1 MNQHPKIQ
9 STHLSRQAAI
19 YVRQSS
25 IYQVQNNLES
35 QKRQYALK
43 DRAIKFGWQ
52 QDQILIID
60 EDLGISGAHS
70 ENRPGYQK
78 LVSLLALRKIGIIL
92 GLEVSRLARNCLD
105 WYQLLELASTFDTLI
120 SDEDTVF
127 QPGDYND
134 RLLLGLRGT
143 ISEAEL
149 YQIRNRMMR
158 GRINKATRGEL
169 EITLPIGY
177 ERNALGHTCK
187 SSDQAV
193 RTTINH
199 VFTLF
204 KQIRSVHGVLMTLV
218 RTKQDVP
225 YWKKVPGMERAIAWH
240 PPRYDTIY
248 AILTNSTYA
257 GVFSYG
263 KRKRHYDPSSKKT
276 YFRSVK
282 GEAIDI
288 VISDHHEGYIT
299 QEEYDEN
306 LRIIQNNKF
315 TSQESQGASRE
326 GAALLQGIVYCKRCG
341 QKMRPRYTSQRYYY
355 CCDQDHRRF
364 GVSICGHASASRVD
378 AVIEEH
384 VLQVLNEGTVDLT
397 FMVMEHHRDT
407 QAAAQK
413 QWDQKLQRLEYEAN
427 LSRRRYEAV
436 DPENRLVAST
446 LEKEW
451 NEKLTAIATAK
462 STYKSLFSEEL
473 KEVISCEKIK
483 KALEDFPEKWKSNC
497 FEARE
502 KKEILRCLIDRVFIN
517 TKGKTMLLEV
527 SWQGGV
533 MVQLQVPK
541 YIFTCVTIFHRVQE
555 LAHKHTDAEI
565 AGILNQEKILTV
577 KGKIWTPR
585 RVMDFRLSNHIPSG
599 FTHSSALK
607 IATGY
612 VDSQEAARS
621 LGVAIGT
628 VQMWVKMGILESR
641 SRLAKQEALWVYLN
655 DETKRR
661 LDGTSS
667 FDKSVNSFYSLMRS
681 TGMTKEEIIQW
692 SKANGHEI
700 IRLRRG
706 KHCRFYVRPL
716 STSAATVDR
725 SM

>member
-1 MNQHPKIQ
+1 MNPHPKIQ
-9 STHLSRQAAI
+9 PTHLSRQAVV

-25 IYQVQNNLES
+25 IYQVQNHLES

-52 QDQILIID
+52 KDQILIID
-60 EDLGISGAHS
+60 EDLGISGARS

-169 EITLPIGY
+169 ETTLPIGY

-187 SSDQAV
+187 SSNQAV
-193 RTTINH
+193 RTTIDH
-199 VFTLF
+199 IFTLF
-204 KQIRSVHGVLMTLV
+204 RQIRSVRGVLMFLA
-218 RTKQDVP
+218 RAKQELP
-225 YWKKVPGMERAIAWH
+225 YWKKIPGMERSISWQPA
-240 PPRYDTIY
+240 RYETIY

-257 GVFSYG
+257 GVYTYG
-263 KRKRHYDPSSKKT
+263 KRKRHYDPSSKK
-276 YFRSVK
+276 YFFKSVK
-282 GEAIDI
+282 DEEIEIMIPG
-288 VISDHHEGYIT
+288 HHEGYIT
-299 QEEYDEN
+299 QEEYAEN
-306 LRIIQNNKF
+306 LRIIQNNGFASK
-315 TSQESQGASRE
+315 ESQGASRE
-326 GAALLQGIVYCKRCG
+326 GAALLQGIIYCKRCG
-341 QKMRPRYTSQRYYY
+341 QKMRPRYGSQRYYY

-364 GVSICGHASASRVD
+364 GIGVCGWASASRVD

-397 FMVMEHHRDT
+397 FMVMRNHQDT

-427 LSRRRYEAV
+427 LCRRRYEAV

-451 NEKLTAIATAK
+451 DEKLSAVATARK
-462 STYKSLFSEEL
+462 TYKSLFSGDV
-473 KEVISCEKIK
+473 KETFSCEEVK
-483 KALEDFPEKWKSNC
+483 KSLQDFPKKWRAGS
-497 FEARE
+497 FETRE
-502 KKEILRCLIDRVFIN
+502 KKEILRCLIERVFIN
-517 TKGKTMLLEV
+517 TKGKTLLLEV
-527 SWQGGV
+527 IWHGGV
-533 MVQLQVPK
+533 MIQFQVPK

-565 AGILNQEKILTV
+565 ADILNHEKILTV
-577 KGKIWTPR
+577 KEKEWTAR

-599 FTHSSALK
+599 FTHSSSLK
-607 IATGY
+607 LTAGY
-612 VDSQEAARS
+612 VGSQEAAQS
-621 LGVAIGT
+621 LGVTKGT
-628 VQMWVKMGILESR
+628 IQKWVRMGLLESR
-641 SRLAKQEALWVYLN
+641 ARFAKQADLWVRLD
-655 DETKRR
+655 DEVKRR
-661 LDGTSS
+661 LDGTAT
-667 FDKSVNSFYSLMRS
+667 FDKSVKSFYSLIRS
-681 TGMTKEEIIQW
+681 AGMSQEKIIQW
-692 SKANGHEI
+692 SKENGHEI

-706 KHCRFYVRPL
+706 TLCRFYIRPL
-716 STSAATVDR
+716 SISSAKVDR

>member
-1 MNQHPKIQ
+1 MNLHPKIQ
-9 STHLSRQAAI
+9 NTHLNRQAVI

-43 DRAIKFGWQ
+43 DRAVKFGWQ

-158 GRINKATRGEL
+158 GRMNKATRGEL

-199 VFTLF
+199 IFTLF
-204 KQIRSVHGVLMTLV
+204 RQIRSVRGVLMVLV
-218 RTKQDVP
+218 RAKQELP
-225 YWKKVPGMERAIAWH
+225 YWKKVPGMGRSIAWH
-240 PPRYDTIY
+240 PPRYETIY

-263 KRKRHYDPSSKKT
+263 KRKRHYDPSSKKY
-276 YFRSVK
+276 YFKSIK
-282 GEAIDI
+282 GEEIDI
-288 VISDHHEGYIT
+288 MISDHHEGYVT
-299 QEEYDEN
+299 QEEHAEN
-306 LRIIQNNKF
+306 LRTIQNNRF

-355 CCDQDHRRF
+355 CCDRDHRRF
-364 GVSICGHASASRVD
+364 GVGICGWASAGRVD

-397 FMVMEHHRDT
+397 FMVMENHRDT

-413 QWDQKLQRLEYEAN
+413 QWDQKLKRLEYEAN
-427 LSRRRYEAV
+427 LFRRRYEAV
-436 DPENRLVAST
+436 DPENRLVTST

-451 NEKLTAIATAK
+451 NEKLTAVATAK
-462 STYKSLFSEEL
+462 NTYKSLFSEEIR
-473 KEVISCEKIK
+473 EVLACEEVK
-483 KALEDFPEKWKSNC
+483 KALEDFPKKWRANSL
-497 FEARE
+497 ETRE
-502 KKEILRCLIDRVFIN
+502 KKEILRCLVDRVFIN

-527 SWQGGV
+527 IWQGGI
-533 MVQLQVPK
+533 MIQLQVPK
-541 YIFTCVTIFHRVQE
+541 YLFTCVTIFHRVQE

-565 AGILNQEKILTV
+565 AAILNQEKILTV
-577 KGKIWTPR
+577 KRKIWTPR

-599 FTHSSALK
+599 FTHSSSLK
-607 IATGY
+607 IAAGY

-621 LGVAIGT
+621 LGVRIGAI
-628 VQMWVKMGILESR
+628 QEWSKLGILKSR
-641 SRLAKQEALWVYLN
+641 SRFAKQESLWVHLD

-661 LDGTSS
+661 LDGTAS
-667 FDKSVNSFYSLMRS
+667 FDKSVKSFSSLMR
-681 TGMTKEEIIQW
+681 TTEMIKEEVIQW
-692 SKANGHEI
+692 SKENGHEI

-706 KHCRFYVRPL
+706 VHCRFYVRPL
-716 STSAATVDR
+716 PIRNATVDR